1 MAKIE
6 DAAKIYEELTN
17 KVISLR
23 EVIHKK
29 NCEISE
35 MDGLLK
41 SSAEE
46 IRILRADKLKAESST
61 ASNSKALEEVAGKYK
76 LSQERISELSETISK
91 KERELIAL
99 KDEHERCESA
109 FAKVNQ
115 ILREERALSEKRH
128 LDCGLLAKENDE
140 LRKKLAELE
149 KKESFME
156 EAITQAVTKA
166 ETKEPEED
174 VKYELHLDM
183 GRKERIYQTIV
194 DATKENVIEPT
205 TELCDKNDVQLSEVY
220 HVCSILTRKLCKG
233 RQTYLTERSDG
244 RTFKLDVPFSVLLT
258 AIRDL

>member
-1 MAKIE
+1 MARIE

-23 EVIHKK
+23 KVIFEK
-29 NCEISE
+29 NGEIAE
-35 MDGLLK
+35 KDNQIAK
-41 SSAEE
+41 AAEE
-46 IRILRADKLKAESST
+46 VRFLKADKLKAESSI
-61 ASNSKALEEVAGKYK
+61 ASNSKALEEVAEKYK
-76 LSQERISELSETISK
+76 LSQERISELSEIISK

-109 FAKVNQ
+109 FAKANQ
-115 ILREERALSEKRH
+115 ILREERTLSEKR
-128 LDCGLLAKENDE
+128 LSDCSLLAKENDE
-140 LRKKLAELE
+140 LRRKLAELE

-166 ETKEPEED
+166 EMKEPEEE

>member
-1 MAKIE
+1 MARIE

-23 EVIHKK
+23 EVIQKK
-29 NCEISE
+29 NGEITE
-35 MDGLLK
+35 KDELLVK
-41 SSAEE
+41 AAEE
-46 IRILRADKLKAESST
+46 IRLLKTEKLKAESSF
-61 ASNSKALEEVAGKYK
+61 ASNSKALEEVAEKYK
-76 LSQERISELSETISK
+76 LSQERISELSEIISK

-115 ILREERALSEKRH
+115 ILKEERTLSDKRRIE
-128 LDCGLLAKENDE
+128 CGLLAKENDE
-140 LRKKLAELE
+140 LKRKLAELE

>member
-1 MAKIE
+1 MARIE

-23 EVIHKK
+23 EVIQKK
-29 NCEISE
+29 NGEITE
-35 MDGLLK
+35 KDELLIK
-41 SSAEE
+41 AAEE
-46 IRILRADKLKAESST
+46 IRLLKTEKLKAESSI
-61 ASNSKALEEVAGKYK
+61 ASNSKALEEVAEKYK
-76 LSQERISELSETISK
+76 LSQERISGLSEIISK

-99 KDEHERCESA
+99 KNEHERCESA

-115 ILREERALSEKRH
+115 ILREERTLSDKRR
-128 LDCGLLAKENDE
+128 LECGLLAKENGE
-140 LRKKLAELE
+140 LKRKLAELE

-156 EAITQAVTKA
+156 EAITQAV
-166 ETKEPEED
+166 TKEPEED

>member
-1 MAKIE
+1 MARIE

-23 EVIHKK
+23 EVIQKK
-29 NCEISE
+29 NGEITE
-35 MDGLLK
+35 KDELLIK
-41 SSAEE
+41 AAEE
-46 IRILRADKLKAESST
+46 IRLLKTEKLKAESSI

-76 LSQERISELSETISK
+76 LSQERISELSEIISK

-115 ILREERALSEKRH
+115 ILREERTLSDNRRLE
-128 LDCGLLAKENDE
+128 CGLLAKENDE
-140 LRKKLAELE
+140 LKRKLAELE

-156 EAITQAVTKA
+156 EAITQAVAKA